1 MVKLSKEKLEKVEQ
15 ILNRFPKGQSSLIG
29 ALHAIQLEIGYLPE
43 EVQKLVAER
52 LGIPESTVYG
62 VVTFYNFFR
71 REPVGKYIITVCEG
85 TACHVR
91 GAPEVIKEL
100 EKTLGIKVGHTTPDG
115 KFTLDIARCFGCCG
129 LAPVIMVNEEI
140 YGRVTP
146 DNVKE
151 IVSKYSSE

>member
-1 MVKLSKEKLEKVEQ
+1 MVKLSREKLDKVEQ
-15 ILNRFPKGQSSLIG
+15 ILNRFPKEQSSLIG

-52 LGIPESTVYG
+52 LGIPESTVHG

-71 REPVGKYIITVCEG
+71 KEPVGKHIITVCEG

-91 GAPEVIKEL
+91 GAPEIVREIENL
-100 EKTLGIKVGHTTPDG
+100 LGIKVGHTTPDG
-115 KFTLDIARCFGCCG
+115 VFTLDIARCFGCCG
-129 LAPVIMVNEEI
+129 LAPVIMVGEDI

-146 DNVKE
+146 EKVKD
-151 IVSKYSSE
+151 ILYKYNK

>member
-1 MVKLSKEKLEKVEQ
+1 MVKLSKEKLEKVEK

-29 ALHAIQLEIGYLPE
+29 ALHSIQLEIGYLPE
-43 EVQKLVAER
+43 EVQKLVAEK

-91 GAPEVIKEL
+91 GAPEIVKEL
-100 EKTLGIKVGHTTPDG
+100 EKVLGIKVGHTTPDG
-115 KFTLDIARCFGCCG
+115 MFTLDIARCFGCCG
-129 LAPVIMVNEEI
+129 LAPVLMVNEDI
-140 YGRVTP
+140 HGRVTP
-146 DNVKE
+146 ESVRN
-151 IVSKYSSE
+151 IISKYGG

>member
-43 EVQKLVAER
+43 EVQKLVAEK

-71 REPVGKYIITVCEG
+71 REPMGKYIITVCEG

-91 GAPEVIKEL
+91 GAPEVVKAL
-100 EKTLGIKVGHTTPDG
+100 EKTLGIKVGQTTPDG
-115 KFTLDIARCFGCCG
+115 VFSLDIARCFGCCG
-129 LAPVIMVNEEI
+129 LAPVIMVNDEI

-146 DNVKE
+146 ERVKD
-151 IVSKYSSE
+151 IISKYSSS